1 MRFSLRGVERVGY
14 SHELYGCSVFVSMV
28 TGSHEK
34 LLLIRLFIS
43 EINAPFIF
51 WRRELAFS
59 EMPFRQW
66 ETTKHRLFPAL
77 LSFWERC

>member
-1 MRFSLRGVERVGY
+1 MLVILMSYTVAPF
-14 SHELYGCSVFVSMV
+14 FVSMV

-34 LLLIRLFIS
+34 IVIDTAVLYLK
-43 EINAPFIF
+43 INAPFYF
-51 WRRELAFS
+51 LAAELAFS